1 MESSLCIVAIT
12 NCPAG
17 IAHTYMVA
25 EALEQKARSL
35 GHTIKVET
43 QGSSGVENRLSS
55 EEIAAADYV
64 ILATGRGLSGD
75 DRARFAGKKV
85 YEIAISQALKNID
98 QIFSEL
104 PTNSQLFAADSGVK
118 LGKQEVQS
126 GSVMSHL
133 MAGVSAALP
142 FVIGGGILVALANM
156 LVQFGLPYT
165 DMSKGAPSFTWVVES
180 IGYLGFTF
188 MIPIMGA
195 YIASSI
201 ADKPAFAPAFLVCYL
216 ANDKALLGTQSG
228 AGFLGA
234 VVFLVCYLA
243 NDKALLGTQSGAGFL
258 GAVVLGLAIG
268 YFVFWFRKVRLGKA
282 LQPLLGSM
290 LIPFVTLLVFGVLTY
305 YVIGPVMS
313 DLMGGLLHFLNTI
326 PPSMKF
332 AAAFLVGATLAFDM
346 GGPINKTAWFFCF
359 SLLEKHIYDWYAIVG
374 VVALMPPVAAG
385 LATFIAPKLFTRQ
398 EKEAASSAIVVGATV
413 ATEPAIPYALAAP
426 LPMITANT
434 LAGGIT
440 GVLVIAFGIKR
451 LAPGLG
457 IFDPLI
463 GLMSPVGSFYLVLAI
478 GLALNISFIIVLKG
492 LWLRRKAKAA
502 QQELVHE
509 H

>member
-1 MESSLCIVAIT
+1 MEPSLRIVAIT

-216 ANDKALLGTQSG
+216 ANAKRCSAPSRVRDSSARWCWGWR
-228 AGFLGA
+228 
-234 VVFLVCYLA
+234 
-243 NDKALLGTQSGAGFL
+243 
-258 GAVVLGLAIG
+258 LAISSS
-268 YFVFWFRKVRLGKA
+268 
-282 LQPLLGSM
+282 GSA
-290 LIPFVTLLVFGVLTY
+290 
-305 YVIGPVMS
+305 
-313 DLMGGLLHFLNTI
+313 
-326 PPSMKF
+326 K
-332 AAAFLVGATLAFDM
+332 
-346 GGPINKTAWFFCF
+346 C
-359 SLLEKHIYDWYAIVG
+359 
-374 VVALMPPVAAG
+374 
-385 LATFIAPKLFTRQ
+385 
-398 EKEAASSAIVVGATV
+398 
-413 ATEPAIPYALAAP
+413 ALAKHY
-426 LPMITANT
+426 NRCS
-434 LAGGIT
+434 
-440 GVLVIAFGIKR
+440 V
-451 LAPGLG
+451 
-457 IFDPLI
+457 
-463 GLMSPVGSFYLVLAI
+463 
-478 GLALNISFIIVLKG
+478 
-492 LWLRRKAKAA
+492 
-502 QQELVHE
+502 QC
-509 H
+509 

>member
-1 MESSLCIVAIT
+1 MESSLRIVAIT

-234 VVFLVCYLA
+234 VV
-243 NDKALLGTQSGAGFL
+243 
-258 GAVVLGLAIG
+258 LGLAIG

-290 LIPFVTLLVFGVLTY
+290 LIPFVTLLVFGVLQK
-305 YVIGPVMS
+305 P
-313 DLMGGLLHFLNTI
+313 
-326 PPSMKF
+326 
-332 AAAFLVGATLAFDM
+332 
-346 GGPINKTAWFFCF
+346 
-359 SLLEKHIYDWYAIVG
+359 
-374 VVALMPPVAAG
+374 
-385 LATFIAPKLFTRQ
+385 RR
-398 EKEAASSAIVVGATV
+398 AASVLERASAAQIQKVAGAHRLDYGKKRGACGNDDPKARDRGDEKKHDPGSQTRAARNRPPPAVLQAQRHGHHGAKAGREDVGGAGEKKKRKKLVVEHKAPAAVVGKL
-413 ATEPAIPYALAAP
+413 E
-426 LPMITANT
+426 
-434 LAGGIT
+434 
-440 GVLVIAFGIKR
+440 
-451 LAPGLG
+451 
-457 IFDPLI
+457 
-463 GLMSPVGSFYLVLAI
+463 GSC
-478 GLALNISFIIVLKG
+478 
-492 LWLRRKAKAA
+492 
-502 QQELVHE
+502 
-509 H
+509 

>member
-1 MESSLCIVAIT
+1 MESSLRIVAIT

-133 MAGVSAALP
+133 IAGVSAALP

-201 ADKPAFAPAFLVCYL
+201 ADKPAFAPA
-216 ANDKALLGTQSG
+216 
-228 AGFLGA
+228 
-234 VVFLVCYLA
+234 FLVCYLA

-332 AAAFLVGATLAFDM
+332 AAAFLVGAMLAFDM
-346 GGPINKTAWFFCF
+346 GGPVNKVA
-359 SLLEKHIYDWYAIVG
+359 YAFMLICVAQG
-374 VVALMPPVAAG
+374 VYTVVAIAAVGICIPPLGMG
-385 LATFIAPKLFTRQ
+385 LATLIGRKNFSAEERETGKAALVMGCVGVTEGAIPFAAADPLRVIPSIMVGSVCGAVTAALVGAQCYAGWGGLIVLPVVEGKLGYIAAVAVGAVVTAVCVNVLKSLARKNGSSTD
-398 EKEAASSAIVVGATV
+398 EKEDDLDLDFEI
-413 ATEPAIPYALAAP
+413 
-426 LPMITANT
+426 N
-434 LAGGIT
+434 
-440 GVLVIAFGIKR
+440 
-451 LAPGLG
+451 
-457 IFDPLI
+457 
-463 GLMSPVGSFYLVLAI
+463 
-478 GLALNISFIIVLKG
+478 
-492 LWLRRKAKAA
+492 
-502 QQELVHE
+502 
-509 H
+509 

>member
-1 MESSLCIVAIT
+1 MESSLRIVAIT

-216 ANDKALLGTQSG
+216 ANDKALLG
-228 AGFLGA
+228 
-234 VVFLVCYLA
+234 
-243 NDKALLGTQSGAGFL
+243 
-258 GAVVLGLAIG
+258 
-268 YFVFWFRKVRLGKA
+268 
-282 LQPLLGSM
+282 SM

-332 AAAFLVGATLAFDM
+332 AAAFLVGAMLAFDM

>member
-332 AAAFLVGATLAFDM
+332 AAAFLVGAMLAFDM